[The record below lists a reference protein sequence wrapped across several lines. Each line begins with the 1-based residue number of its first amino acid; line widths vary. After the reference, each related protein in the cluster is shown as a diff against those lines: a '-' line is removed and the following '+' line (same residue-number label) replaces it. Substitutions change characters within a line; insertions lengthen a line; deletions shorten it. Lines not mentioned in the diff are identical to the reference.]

1 MRRYL
6 YSGSL
11 SDIRRVDTDVVI
23 VGCGVAGLYSAL
35 SLEPSIHCVILNKID
50 AKHSNSMY
58 AQGGIAAVI
67 EPNPEQDDPDKHYAD
82 TLAAG
87 AGLCDEKA
95 VRVLVNEA
103 WSDIEH
109 LIELGVPFDR
119 RGTRL
124 LLTREGGHG
133 KNRILHCGG
142 DATGLHL
149 TDSLYTAALERNNI
163 SIMDRMFLTD
173 ILTNEDGVT
182 GVLTLDKDNMP
193 CFFAASRVIIASGG
207 IGRIYRNSTNAVGA
221 TGDGIAAAARAG
233 AILKDMEFVQFHP
246 TAFTHPNEEGRFFL
260 ISEALRGE
268 GAILRN
274 RRGEAFMQGVHPLAD
289 LAPRDIVTRAII
301 SEMKEFDIPNVYL
314 DITTKS
320 RDFLKNRFPT
330 IYAECMVRCV
340 DIAKDWIPVMPVQHY
355 FMGGIA
361 TDLDGQTNIPGLYAC
376 GEAACTGVHG
386 ANRLASNSLLE
397 CLVFGRHCSSHI
409 SRFPLRRIGQ
419 TALRDSLGSAKDYSD
434 VDYALDS
441 SDTHESCVALDS
453 SDTQESCFAVDFES
467 YISEIR
473 TLITRKCGIIRS
485 GRELLEA
492 EVRIHEIC
500 MTLDSISLKSPLA
513 IEAYNQSQIAL
524 AVLRASILRKT
535 SVGAHYRC
543 EDENEGGNHHADQLL
558 P

>member
-6 YSGSL
+6 YSGSIR
-11 SDIRRVDTDVVI
+11 DIKRVDTDVVI
-23 VGCGVAGLYSAL
+23 VGCGAAGLYSAL
-35 SLEPSIHCVILNKID
+35 SLDPSISCVILNKID

-67 EPNPEQDDPDKHYAD
+67 EPNPQQDDPDKHYAD

-87 AGLCDEKA
+87 AGLCDGNA

-109 LIELGVPFDR
+109 LIKLGVPFDR
-119 RGTRL
+119 RGGRL
-124 LLTREGGHG
+124 LLTRESGHG

-149 TDSLYTAALERNNI
+149 TDSLHEAAVKRDNI

-173 ILTNEDGVT
+173 ILTDRDGVT
-182 GVLTLDKDNMP
+182 GVLTIDKDNKP
-193 CFFAASRVIIASGG
+193 CYFAASRVVIASGG

-233 AILKDMEFVQFHP
+233 AVLKDMEFVQFHP

-301 SEMKEFDIPNVYL
+301 SEMKKYDIPNVYL

-330 IYAECMVRCV
+330 IYAECMIRCV

-361 TDLDGQTNIPGLYAC
+361 TDLDGQTNISGLYAC

-397 CLVFGRHCSSHI
+397 CLVFGRRCSSHI
-409 SRFPLRRIGQ
+409 NRSSLRAIGQ
-419 TALRDSLGSAKDYSD
+419 SSPGANPDYVKAFS
-434 VDYALDS
+434 YADDAHTS
-441 SDTHESCVALDS
+441 SDDDNADNN
-453 SDTQESCFAVDFES
+453 DDAMDFES

-473 TLITRKCGIIRS
+473 TLMTRNCGIIRS
-485 GRELLEA
+485 GRELAEA
-492 EVRIHEIC
+492 EVRIREIFN
-500 MTLDSISLKSPLA
+500 TLDSCTLESAIA

-524 AVLRASILRKT
+524 AVLRASILRRT